1 MEKWSKELE
10 EQTRESIFSGAMVK
24 SRNYEYGFCFFDA
37 GIVTIRNVITK
48 DYMPLPGEKT
58 IARFDTIEQ
67 MIEAGWVID

>member
-1 MEKWSKELE
+1 M
-10 EQTRESIFSGAMVK
+10 K